1 MAKKASQKQRHI
13 PQRMCIACRQ
23 RYDKRRLTR
32 IVSSPEDGVVV
43 DLSGKKNGRGA
54 YLCDQVVC
62 WDKAISNTKLIN
74 QALMC
79 EVSLAERESLAEHKP
94 VAHGELE

>member
-1 MAKKASQKQRHI
+1 
-13 PQRMCIACRQ
+13 MCIACRQ

-62 WDKAISNTKLIN
+62 WDKVISNTKLIN
-74 QALMC
+74 QALKC
-79 EVSLAERESLAEHKP
+79 EVSLAEREGLAEKKP